1 MFLMTNNHP
10 FVFIISNSFNDK
22 DWHYGNEFAS
32 LIVTAGYEPIGALR
46 QSVETPNAATY
57 VGSGFLAKVKEYL
70 ELIPQKWPEVKDL
83 VVATDFDLTG
93 TQRANI
99 KNILGVEVIDRT
111 FVILKIF
118 ENNAH
123 SKEAKL
129 QVDIATLYWSKNHLI
144 NKEGAYSQV
153 TSGGGMHNKGSGEK
167 QISLDRRH
175 INTLIDAKKKELTK
189 IKIAR
194 KNSRTKR
201 NNSGL
206 YKIAIVGYTNSGKS
220 TLLNSLVAF
229 SNGEK
234 FVLTKDQ
241 QFATLET
248 STREISK
255 FGYLKFLATDTV
267 GFIRDLP
274 TTLVDAFRST
284 LEEINEADLLVHV
297 VDISSE
303 TYQEEIKTTNEVL
316 EEIGVKDIPSIYL
329 FNKYDLL
336 DKSLSS
342 LLKDNEM
349 YCSLI
354 DGEDIES
361 VYRFICSSLSQGWKK
376 CDIEFPF
383 DKDFNQ
389 FSNDNYITSFY
400 KNKNGYQCT
409 VYLNPRTEHKY
420 SYLLDKNS

>member
-1 MFLMTNNHP
+1 MNNDQNY
-10 FVFIISNSFNDK
+10 VFIISNGYEDK
-22 DWHYGNEFAS
+22 DWIYGNEFVS

-46 QSVETPNAATY
+46 QSVQTPNSATY
-57 VGSGFLAKVKEYL
+57 VGSGFLEKVKEYL
-70 ELIPQKWPEVKDL
+70 ELVPQKWPEITNII
-83 VVATDFDLTG
+83 VATDFDLTG

-129 QVDIATLYWSKNHLI
+129 QVDIATLYWSKNHLV

-175 INTLIDAKKKELTK
+175 INMLIDAKKKELEK
-189 IKIAR
+189 IKAAR

-201 NNSGL
+201 NSSGL

-229 SNGEK
+229 SNGNK

-255 FGYLKFLATDTV
+255 FGFMKFIATDTV

-284 LEEINEADLLVHV
+284 LEEIKEADLLVHV
-297 VDISSE
+297 VDISSK
-303 TYQEEIKTTNEVL
+303 TYQEEINTTNEVL
-316 EEIGVKDIPSIYL
+316 ESIGVKDIPSIYL

-342 LLKDNEM
+342 LLKENEM
-349 YCSLI
+349 YCSLL
-354 DGEDIES
+354 DGEDIEN
-361 VYRFICSSLSQGWKK
+361 VYRFICSSLAKGWKK
-376 CDIEFPF
+376 FDLEFPF
-383 DKDFNQ
+383 EQDFNQ
-389 FSNDNYITSFY
+389 FTNDNYVTSFY

-420 SYLLDKNS
+420 AYLLDKNS

>member
-1 MFLMTNNHP
+1 MSNDKQY
-10 FVFIISNSFNDK
+10 VFIISDGHNDK
-22 DWHYGNEFAS
+22 SWVYGNEFIS
-32 LIVTAGYEPIGALR
+32 LVLTAGYQPVGAFR
-46 QSVETPNAATY
+46 QNVEVPNTATY
-57 VGSGFLAKVKEYL
+57 VGKGFLQNVKEFL
-70 ELIPQKWPEVKDL
+70 QELPQKQPEISNIII
-83 VVATDFDLTG
+83 ATDFDLTG

-129 QVDIATLYWSKNHLI
+129 QVDIATLYWSKNHLV
-144 NKEGAYSQV
+144 NREGAYSQV

-175 INTLIDAKKKELTK
+175 IDALIDAKKKELEK
-189 IKIAR
+189 IKLAR

-229 SNGEK
+229 SKGEK

-248 STREISK
+248 STREISR
-255 FGYLKFLATDTV
+255 FGYMKFLATDTV
-267 GFIRDLP
+267 GFIRELP

-284 LEEINEADLLVHV
+284 LEEIKEADLLVHV
-297 VDISSE
+297 VDISSP
-303 TYQEEIKTTNEVL
+303 TYLEEISTTNEVL
-316 EEIGVKDIPSIYL
+316 ESIGVKDIPAIYL

-336 DKSLSS
+336 DKSLSQ
-342 LLKDNEM
+342 LLQENEM
-349 YCSLI
+349 YCSLL
-354 DGEDIES
+354 DGEDVES
-361 VYRFICSSLSQGWKK
+361 VYRFICSSLAKSWKK
-376 CDIEFPF
+376 VEIEFPF
-383 DKDFNQ
+383 EEDFNQ
-389 FSNDNYITSFY
+389 FTNDNYVSSFY

-409 VYLNPRTEHKY
+409 VYLNPRTAYKY

>member
-1 MFLMTNNHP
+1 MKENKIH
-10 FVFIISNSFNDK
+10 VFIISNGYEDK
-22 DWHYGNEFAS
+22 DWVYGNEFVS
-32 LIVTAGYEPIGALR
+32 LLLTAGYTPVGALR
-46 QSVETPNAATY
+46 QNVEVPNAATY
-57 VGSGFLAKVKEYL
+57 VGKGFLGKVKEYL
-70 ELIPQKWPEVKDL
+70 QLIPQNWPEISEVI
-83 VVATDFDLTG
+83 VATDFDLTG

-99 KNILGVEVIDRT
+99 KNALGVEVIDRT

-129 QVDIATLYWSKNHLI
+129 QVDIATLYWSKNHLV

-167 QISLDRRH
+167 QISLDKRH
-175 INTLIDAKKKELTK
+175 INYLIDTKKRELEK
-189 IKIAR
+189 IKLAR

-220 TLLNSLVAF
+220 TLLNSLISF
-229 SNGEK
+229 SKGEK
-234 FVLTKDQ
+234 YVLTKDQ

-255 FGYLKFLATDTV
+255 FGFMKFLATDTV

-274 TTLVDAFRST
+274 TTLIDAFRST
-284 LEEINEADLLVHV
+284 LEEIKEADLLVHV
-297 VDISSE
+297 VDISSK
-303 TYQEEIKTTNEVL
+303 TYQEEIETTNEVL
-316 EEIGVKDIPSIYL
+316 DSIGVKDIPSIYL

-336 DKSLSS
+336 DKSLSQ
-342 LLKDNEM
+342 LLKENEM
-349 YCSLI
+349 YCSLL
-354 DGEDIES
+354 DGEDIENI
-361 VYRFICSSLSQGWKK
+361 YRFICSSLAKTWPMYE
-376 CDIEFPF
+376 IEFPF
-383 DKDFNQ
+383 EQDFNQ
-389 FSNDNYITSFY
+389 FSNDNYITNFY

-409 VYLNPRTEHKY
+409 VYLNPRTAHKY

>member
-1 MFLMTNNHP
+1 MNNKTSY
-10 FVFIISNSFNDK
+10 VFIISNSYKDK
-22 DWHYGNEFAS
+22 DWIYGNEFAS
-32 LIVTAGYEPIGALR
+32 LVVTAGYEPIGALR
-46 QSVETPNAATY
+46 QSVETPNPATY
-57 VGSGFLAKVKEYL
+57 VGKGFLDNVKEYL
-70 ELIPQKWPEVKDL
+70 QLIPQKWPEITNITI
-83 VVATDFDLTG
+83 ATDFDLTG

-99 KNILGVEVIDRT
+99 KKYLGVEVIDRT

-153 TSGGGMHNKGSGEK
+153 TSGGGVHNKGSGEK

-175 INTLIDAKKKELTK
+175 INLLIDTKKRELSK
-189 IKIAR
+189 IKASR
-194 KNSRTKR
+194 KNSRVKR

-206 YKIAIVGYTNSGKS
+206 YKVAIVGYTNSGKS

-229 SNGEK
+229 GNGDK
-234 FVLTKDQ
+234 FVLSKNQ

-255 FGYLKFLATDTV
+255 FGYMKFLATDTV

-284 LEEINEADLLVHV
+284 LEEIKEADLLIHV
-297 VDISSE
+297 VDISSPSFN
-303 TYQEEIKTTNEVL
+303 EEIITTNEVL

-329 FNKYDLL
+329 LNKYDLL
-336 DKSLSS
+336 DKSLSQ

-349 YCSLI
+349 YCSLL
-354 DGEDIES
+354 DGEDIEDI
-361 VYRFICSSLSQGWKK
+361 YRFICSSLAKK
-376 CDIEFPF
+376 WEKYEIEFPYEHN
-383 DKDFNQ
+383 FNE
-389 FSNDNYITSFY
+389 FTSDNYVENYY

-409 VYLNPRTEHKY
+409 VYFNPRTLYKY
-420 SYLLDKNS
+420 AYLLTKNS

>member
-1 MFLMTNNHP
+1 MNNDKQY
-10 FVFIISNSFNDK
+10 VFIISDGHNDK
-22 DWHYGNEFAS
+22 SWVYGNEFIS
-32 LIVTAGYEPIGALR
+32 LVLTAGYQPVGAFR
-46 QSVETPNAATY
+46 QNVEVPNTATY
-57 VGSGFLAKVKEYL
+57 VGKGFLQNVKEFL
-70 ELIPQKWPEVKDL
+70 QELPQKQPEISNIII
-83 VVATDFDLTG
+83 ATDFDLTG

-129 QVDIATLYWSKNHLI
+129 QVDIATLYWSKNHLV
-144 NKEGAYSQV
+144 NREGAYSQV

-175 INTLIDAKKKELTK
+175 IDALIDAKKKELEK
-189 IKIAR
+189 IKLAR

-229 SNGEK
+229 SKGEK

-248 STREISK
+248 STREISR
-255 FGYLKFLATDTV
+255 FGYMKFLATDTV
-267 GFIRDLP
+267 GFIRKLP

-284 LEEINEADLLVHV
+284 LEEIKEADLLVHV
-297 VDISSE
+297 VDISSP
-303 TYQEEIKTTNEVL
+303 TYLEEISTTNEVL
-316 EEIGVKDIPSIYL
+316 ESIGVKDIPAIYL

-336 DKSLSS
+336 DKSLSQ
-342 LLKDNEM
+342 LLQENEM
-349 YCSLI
+349 YCSLL
-354 DGEDIES
+354 DGEDVEN
-361 VYRFICSSLSQGWKK
+361 VYRFICSSLAKSWK
-376 CDIEFPF
+376 
-383 DKDFNQ
+383 
-389 FSNDNYITSFY
+389 
-400 KNKNGYQCT
+400 
-409 VYLNPRTEHKY
+409 
-420 SYLLDKNS
+420 

>member
-1 MFLMTNNHP
+1 MNNREGY
-10 FVFIISNSFNDK
+10 VFIISNSYNDK
-22 DWHYGNEFAS
+22 DWVYGNEFAS
-32 LIVTAGYEPIGALR
+32 LVVTAGYEPIGALR
-46 QSVETPNAATY
+46 QSVEIPNPATY
-57 VGSGFLAKVKEYL
+57 VGSGFLDKVKEYL
-70 ELIPQKWPEVKDL
+70 ELIPQKWPEITEIII
-83 VVATDFDLTG
+83 ATDFDLTG

-99 KNILGVEVIDRT
+99 KKYLGVEVIDRT

-129 QVDIATLYWSKNHLI
+129 QVDIATLYWSKNHLV

-175 INTLIDAKKKELTK
+175 INMLIDAKKRELVK
-189 IKIAR
+189 IKAAR

-229 SNGEK
+229 CNGEK

-248 STREISK
+248 ATREISK
-255 FGYLKFLATDTV
+255 FGYMKFLATDTV

-284 LEEINEADLLVHV
+284 LEEIKEADLLVHV
-297 VDISSE
+297 VDISNP
-303 TYQEEIKTTNEVL
+303 TYQEEIDTTNEVL

-329 FNKYDLL
+329 LNKYDLL
-336 DKSLSS
+336 DKSLSQ
-342 LLKDNEM
+342 LLKENEM
-349 YCSLI
+349 YCSLL

-361 VYRFICSSLSQGWKK
+361 IYRFICSSISESWEKH
-376 CDIEFPF
+376 DVEFPF
-383 DKDFNQ
+383 EKDFNQ
-389 FSNDNYITSFY
+389 FTNDNYVVSYY

-409 VYLNPRTEHKY
+409 VYFNPRTIHKY